1 MRWDLALR
9 QSVQEGPAE
18 SLRLAKGMPLP
29 APPTSAAGPPLPRR
43 IFHILAGSTIPLAG
57 IFAPRPELAV
67 ALAVLAVGSLA
78 LDLTRFR
85 VSRLNRLFLRGLRPL
100 LKSSE
105 SGRVTGATWLLLA
118 AALAFPVFDREVAVA
133 AFFYLSLGDPAAA
146 LVGRPMPGPRL
157 FGKSPAGTLAFITV
171 SLLAAAVLV
180 GAGFMPWHWAFAV
193 GAIVAGLVEL
203 LPLPGDDNLWV
214 PLAAGAAMQL
224 LVRGIG

>member
-1 MRWDLALR
+1 
-9 QSVQEGPAE
+9 
-18 SLRLAKGMPLP
+18 MPLP
-29 APPTSAAGPPLPRR
+29 AQPPSTAGPPLPRR
-43 IFHILAGSTIPLAG
+43 IFHALAGSTIPLAG

-85 VSRLNRLFLRGLRPL
+85 VSWLNRLFLRGLRPL

-105 SGRVTGATWLLLA
+105 SRRVTGATWLLLA
-118 AALAFPVFDREVAVA
+118 AALAFLVFDREVAVT

-157 FGKSPAGTLAFITV
+157 WGKSPAGTLAFITV

-180 GAGFMPWHWAFAV
+180 GAGFMPWHWGFAA

-214 PLAAGAAMQL
+214 PLAAGAAMQA
-224 LVRGIG
+224 LVGGIG

>member
-1 MRWDLALR
+1 
-9 QSVQEGPAE
+9 
-18 SLRLAKGMPLP
+18 MPLS

-57 IFAPRPELAV
+57 IFAPGPELAV
-67 ALAVLAVGSLA
+67 ALAVLTIGSLA
-78 LDLTRFR
+78 LDLARFR
-85 VSRLNRLFLRGLRPL
+85 VSRLNRLFLRWLRPL

-118 AALAFPVFDREVAVA
+118 AASAFLIFEREIAVA

-146 LVGRPMPGPRL
+146 LVGRPMPGPRIL
-157 FGKSPAGTLAFITV
+157 GKSPAGTLAFITV

-180 GAGFMPWHWAFAV
+180 WAGFMPWHWGFAA

-214 PLAAGAAMQL
+214 PLAAAAVMQL
-224 LVRGIG
+224 LVGGIG

>member
-1 MRWDLALR
+1 
-9 QSVQEGPAE
+9 
-18 SLRLAKGMPLP
+18 MPLP
-29 APPTSAAGPPLPRR
+29 AQSPSAAGPPLPRR
-43 IFHILAGSTIPLAG
+43 IFHALAGSTIPLAG

-67 ALAVLAVGSLA
+67 ALAVLAAGSLA
-78 LDLTRFR
+78 LDLARFR
-85 VSRLNRLFLRGLRPL
+85 VSRLNRLFLRWLRPL

-157 FGKSPAGTLAFITV
+157 WGKSPAGTLAFITV

-180 GAGFMPWHWAFAV
+180 GAGFMPWHWGFAV

-224 LVRGIG
+224 LVGGIPGI